1 MAIKDRKWTL
11 HVAGGGIFSVRMKG
25 YGQFCPVAK
34 TAEVFAERWTPLIIR
49 ELCCGPAQFNDLKR
63 RLPLISKTLL
73 TQRLRELEASGI
85 ISIADKERGRGHIYS
100 LTEAG
105 EEFRP
110 IIEMMSLWGQRH
122 AQKTVKRDEF
132 DPLFLLMSV
141 RSQVPKSMLPA
152 KRLVVRFEFRGL
164 SKSHALAKRWWLIFQ
179 HPDIDLC
186 LRDPGHPVDVNIAAD
201 VGTFSRAWIGYLG
214 LEDEI
219 ARRDIQFQGQ
229 AADIERVKAL
239 LWLSDRPRER
249 RFVFGPPEAVEA
261 LRA

>member
-1 MAIKDRKWTL
+1 MDL
-11 HVAGGGIFSVRMKG
+11 HVFCGGISSGRMKG

-85 ISIADKERGRGHIYS
+85 LSIADKERGRGHIYS

-122 AQKTVKRDEF
+122 AQKTVRRDEF

-141 RSQVPKSMLPA
+141 RSQVPCSMLPA

-164 SKSHALAKRWWLIFQ
+164 PKSRVLAKRWWLIFQ
-179 HPDIDLC
+179 HLAMDLS
-186 LRDPGHPVDVNIAAD
+186 RADTSHPAVVNIAAD
-201 VGTFSRAWIGYLG
+201 VGTFSRVWIGYLG
-214 LEDEI
+214 LEDDI
-219 ARRDIQFQGQ
+219 ARRDIEFQGEP
-229 AADIERVKAL
+229 ADIERIKAL

-249 RFVFGPPEAVEA
+249 RFIFGPPEAVEA

>member
-1 MAIKDRKWTL
+1 MDL
-11 HVAGGGIFSVRMKG
+11 HPVGPGLCSVRMKG

-49 ELCCGPAQFNDLKR
+49 ELCCGPALFNDLRR

-85 ISIADKERGRGHIYS
+85 ISIADKQRGRGHIYG

-141 RSQVPKSMLPA
+141 RSQVPRSMLPA
-152 KRLVVRFEFRGL
+152 KRLVVGFEFRGL
-164 SKSHALAKRWWLIFQ
+164 PKSHALAKRWWLVFA

-186 LRDPGHPVDVNIAAD
+186 LKDPGHPVNVTIAAD
-201 VGTFSRAWIGYLG
+201 LETFSRAWLGYLG
-214 LEDEI
+214 LEDDK
-219 ARRDIQFQGQ
+219 ARSGIRFQGEPS
-229 AADIERVKAL
+229 DIERVKAL

-249 RFVFGPPEAVEA
+249 RFIFGPAEAVEA